1 MLPSELR
8 EISQYRF
15 NEVKGAG
22 KNKRQKAPS
31 RVYPPE
37 AHPLNQPY
45 LLAAPHLQI
54 LRAD

>member
-8 EISQYRF
+8 EISQYRL

-22 KNKRQKAPS
+22 KNKRQKAAS

-37 AHPLNQPY
+37 ERPLNHPY

-54 LRAD
+54 LRTD